1 MQDKWAAYVDI
12 EMGLTKEA
20 QNCGGWSSM
29 GAGGKEGFGQA
40 AGLMRVHGLHWQ
52 ESAHL
57 Q

>member
-29 GAGGKEGFGQA
+29 GAGGKEGDTGTDAGGQ
-40 AGLMRVHGLHWQ
+40 M
-52 ESAHL
+52 E
-57 Q
+57 